1 MTIVEFKDIIKNI
14 DLITD
19 IKNGNLQKY
28 LLNIY

>member
-14 DLITD
+14 DLTTD